1 MFLITGATK
10 EENVYM
16 NLKNENIQQRNT
28 AHTLM
33 LISYSLPGDWHW
45 DSALCKKRVVDEE
58 NVSRV
63 RNAYFDDSGCLLS
76 FSPKS

>member
-33 LISYSLPGDWHW
+33 LISYSLPGDWTLR
-45 DSALCKKRVVDEE
+45 LCPMQKEGGRWGE
-58 NVSRV
+58 
-63 RNAYFDDSGCLLS
+63 C
-76 FSPKS
+76 